1 VHPVE
6 YTFFKIPKAPNI
18 TRPPAAAR
26 ESVHP
31 GVGYLNELAIIE
43 GRKIQTFKSPLFF
56 KSYFSAIFFVNV

>member
-1 VHPVE
+1 MC
-6 YTFFKIPKAPNI
+6 FKIPKAASI
-18 TRPPAAAR
+18 VRPPAAAR

-43 GRKIQTFKSPLFF
+43 GRKIQTFKAPLFF